1 LANVDELRRTI
12 LLVEP
17 EFILASKPSW
27 SSLPRLMVDV
37 VAQFCAGNASFVIQ
51 TAALSINDMQFV
63 SKEREALA
71 TR

>member
-12 LLVEP
+12 LQAEP
-17 EFILASKPSW
+17 QFILASTQ
-27 SSLPRLMVDV
+27 LEFITALMVDV
-37 VAQFCAGNASFVIQ
+37 LAQFCAGNASFVIQ
-51 TAALSINDMQFV
+51 TAALSMNDMQFV